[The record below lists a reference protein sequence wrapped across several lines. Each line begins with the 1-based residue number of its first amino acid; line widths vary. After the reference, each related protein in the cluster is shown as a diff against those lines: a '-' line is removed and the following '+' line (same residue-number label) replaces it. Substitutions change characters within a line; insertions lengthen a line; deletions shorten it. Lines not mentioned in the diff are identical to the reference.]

1 MLTLFLTLNI
11 ASVLGKTVDCKND
24 SIKKTNVV
32 QFEVEQK
39 KKEQVDSVFNLN
51 IINSQAYKEL
61 QNKILLLDSIITN
74 LKQKQEELSSN
85 DVSLYAYLLTFFNFI
100 AFIYLFLK
108 LKNIKKET
116 DFLQKEFKNDS
127 SRTLASNL
135 NFDLND
141 VSHCMGQSESSQQ
154 KQYNSHHLS
163 ENRVQARDRQQ
174 KPVKVYGKEPV
185 IKSSFKKETESSSV
199 IKRKKLHRFTNLMED
214 NNQLSTYD
222 RSISDNGSDKLF
234 VMEYDEGTSVATYT
248 INAANKNEVLSD
260 IQTFQKYAEE
270 FTISGKPTDV
280 AVVKSGKMEKQGKRW
295 VVTEKIIVEFK

>member
-108 LKNIKKET
+108 
-116 DFLQKEFKNDS
+116 
-127 SRTLASNL
+127 
-135 NFDLND
+135 
-141 VSHCMGQSESSQQ
+141 
-154 KQYNSHHLS
+154 
-163 ENRVQARDRQQ
+163 
-174 KPVKVYGKEPV
+174 
-185 IKSSFKKETESSSV
+185 
-199 IKRKKLHRFTNLMED
+199 
-214 NNQLSTYD
+214 
-222 RSISDNGSDKLF
+222 SIL
-234 VMEYDEGTSVATYT
+234 
-248 INAANKNEVLSD
+248 
-260 IQTFQKYAEE
+260 
-270 FTISGKPTDV
+270 
-280 AVVKSGKMEKQGKRW
+280 R
-295 VVTEKIIVEFK
+295 